1 MIEQKKLKN
10 GFEYLE
16 ISNKKAHAK
25 IALQGA
31 HLFHYQRQGQN
42 PLLWLSE
49 KSFFEAGKAIRGGV
63 PICWPWFGRHKTEK
77 NLPQH
82 GFARNVP
89 WKLLEVRE
97 ADACSTEITLQL
109 TSSEKSLQLWPYR
122 FELLLQITVCE
133 TLGISLTSKNC
144 DNKTCEISSALHSYF
159 AVTNIDNASVEGLEN
174 TLYFDALTNKS
185 RTQKGLLSI
194 AEEVD
199 RIYQK
204 VHNPLILHDQTRTVH
219 IEATGSSS
227 AVVWNPW
234 IAKCAKINDMQDIG
248 YQTMLC
254 IETANVLE
262 DARQLV
268 PGEEH
273 TLAAVIS

>member
-1 MIEQKKLKN
+1 MEINNKN
-10 GFEYLE
+10 
-16 ISNKKAHAK
+16 AHAK

-31 HLFHYQRQGQN
+31 HLFHYQRLGHA

-82 GFARNVP
+82 GFARNVL
-89 WKLLEVRE
+89 WKLLEARE
-97 ADACSTEITLQL
+97 NDACSTEITLQL
-109 TSSEKSLQLWPYR
+109 TSSEESLQLWPHR
-122 FELLLQITVCE
+122 FELLLQVTVSE
-133 TLGISLTSKNC
+133 TLCIALTSKNC
-144 DNKTCEISSALHSYF
+144 DKTTCEISSALHSYF
-159 AVTNIDNASVEGLEN
+159 AVTNIDNVSVEGLEN
-174 TLYFDALTNKS
+174 TLYFDAVTNESK
-185 RTQKGLLSI
+185 TQKGPLFI
-194 AEEVD
+194 TEEVD

-219 IEATGSSS
+219 IAATGSSS

-234 IAKCAKINDMQDIG
+234 ITKCANMNDMQDIG

-254 IETANVLE
+254 IETANALE
-262 DARQLV
+262 DARQLA

-273 TLAAVIS
+273 TLTAVIS